1 MNGEIV
7 AKKLDE
13 RLLSLDGI
21 SEKQIQEHY
30 SLYGG
35 YVKKLNEVRGK
46 LADSG
51 FDKSAPNQTYSALR
65 ALKLGETFAAC
76 GVTLHE
82 AYFGNLGGK
91 GTEPGKKTKE
101 LLEGRFGKVEN
112 FERIV
117 SDCGIAVRGWV
128 VLAYENLSKSLR
140 IFGADAHDV
149 GAVWDTRLILVM
161 DVYEHAYFLD
171 FGTKRADYVKAF
183 WKNIDWGEV
192 ERRIENLNKI

>member
-1 MNGEIV
+1 VNGEIV
-7 AKKLDE
+7 AKKLNM

-21 SEKQIQEHY
+21 SAKQIQEHY
-30 SLYGG
+30 SLYEG
-35 YVKKLNEVRGK
+35 YVKKLNEVREE

-51 FDKSAPNQTYSALR
+51 FDKSSPNQTYSALR

-101 LLEGRFGKVEN
+101 LLEGRFGTVED
-112 FERIV
+112 FKKIIAD
-117 SDCGIAVRGWV
+117 SGIAVRGWV
-128 VLAYENLSKSLR
+128 VLAYESLSKSLR

-149 GAVWDTRLILVM
+149 GAIWDANPILVM

-171 FGTKRADYVKAF
+171 FGTKRADYIEAF
-183 WKNIDWGEV
+183 WKNVDWSEV
-192 ERRIENLNKI
+192 ERRIGSLNK